1 MNPLRVL
8 AVTGD
13 PLARA
18 GLAGLVADQEDL
30 NVTGQVGADGDLPE
44 LLESYSPDVVVW
56 DLGWDASP
64 ALEAVSNLS
73 ELGPDIVGL
82 LADNSRVS
90 EARAAGF
97 KGLVRRDVSGSSLQ
111 AAVVAVSAGMIVV
124 DSEFDQARPGL
135 GQGPPLPQREPLTPR
150 EIEVL
155 ELVAQGLPNKAVA
168 HRLGISDHTVKFHV
182 NSVLTKLSAQSRT
195 EAVVNATRLG
205 IILL

>member
-1 MNPLRVL
+1 MR
-8 AVTGD
+8 
-13 PLARA
+13 
-18 GLAGLVADQEDL
+18 
-30 NVTGQVGADGDLPE
+30 PE
-44 LLESYSPDVVVW
+44 
-56 DLGWDASP
+56 
-64 ALEAVSNLS
+64 ALEAVSDLS

-111 AAVVAVSAGMIVV
+111 AALVAVSAGMIVV

-155 ELVAQGLPNKAVA
+155 ELVAQGLPDKAVA

-195 EAVVNATRLG
+195 EAVVNATRQG

>member
-8 AVTGD
+8 VVAGD

-18 GLAGLVADQEDL
+18 GLAGLVAEQEDL
-30 NVTGQVGADGDLPE
+30 TVTGQVGADGDLPE
-44 LLESYSPDVVVW
+44 LLETYSPDVVVW
-56 DLGWDASP
+56 DFGWDASP
-64 ALEAVSNLS
+64 ALEAVSDLI
-73 ELGPDIVGL
+73 ELGPYIVGL
-82 LADNSRVS
+82 LADDSRVS

-111 AAVVAVSAGMIVV
+111 AALVAVSAGMIVV

-135 GQGPPLPQREPLTPR
+135 GQGPPRPQREPLTPR

-182 NSVLTKLSAQSRT
+182 NSVLTKLSAQKQD
-195 EAVVNATRLG
+195 
-205 IILL
+205 